1 MYLYPQQNINTY
13 CTIKQQQQQQN
24 NQKTKL
30 KSSKENIQTLRPLN
44 SPTTYSE
51 KFLCICSLFLPLNK
65 QHKPR
70 LRQIPTGASGVASSH
85 IVEGIASVLHP
96 VSPLINS
103 GPSQLDHF
111 LTLSACWLSL
121 SFIKAT
127 RALKSSWCFS
137 FSKYYLHLSVHFNL
151 SILKGVS
158 LHCLYSLLNPT
169 ELCFALDT
177 KIILLHY
184 CPSIIHSSFLIVL
197 MCWWYGTF
205 DFPLFWGYCAADH
218 VLSEFSYRLFFPYF
232 IHFLFYH
239 HIF

>member
-24 NQKTKL
+24 NQKNKTEILQREHPNSQATKFPDYL
-30 KSSKENIQTLRPLN
+30 PE
-44 SPTTYSE
+44 
-51 KFLCICSLFLPLNK
+51 FLCICSLFLPLNK

-70 LRQIPTGASGVASSH
+70 LRQIPLQVLQVLHPPTSLKVLL
-85 IVEGIASVLHP
+85 VLHP

-127 RALKSSWCFS
+127 RAIKVLDAFL

-151 SILKGVS
+151 LHSGRES
-158 LHCLYSLLNPT
+158 LFTAC
-169 ELCFALDT
+169 
-177 KIILLHY
+177 I
-184 CPSIIHSSFLIVL
+184 PS
-197 MCWWYGTF
+197 
-205 DFPLFWGYCAADH
+205 
-218 VLSEFSYRLFFPYF
+218 
-232 IHFLFYH
+232 
-239 HIF
+239 